1 MKIFIAIPCHATAH
15 AWFVQALAQMIS
27 RSVATRLNG
36 ETLMINT
43 QVRLSSELAKSRNLL
58 MRDAI
63 ASGADRMLWLD
74 SDHIFPDWTL
84 LRLLSIE
91 LPVIG
96 ITQPTRAAA
105 PVPTAFQADGSR
117 VYTTPELVR
126 DKIVERVAA
135 IGLGVCLVNL
145 GIVPQLEAQAAEE
158 KRALYPLFDR
168 TMTDDPERSDGE
180 DAYFCRRL
188 HAAGIPIH
196 VDHLLSWE
204 TKHIAQIPVGMADA
218 LRARPDDGRRS
229 PAS

>member
-1 MKIFIAIPCHATAH
+1 MKIFVAIPCHASAH

-27 RSVATRLNG
+27 RSVATGLNG
-36 ETLMINT
+36 AKLMINS

-58 MRDAI
+58 IRDAI

-74 SDHIFPDWTL
+74 SDHIFPDWAL
-84 LRLLSIE
+84 LRLLSID

-96 ITQPTRAAA
+96 ITQPTRSTT
-105 PVPTAFQADGSR
+105 PLPTACQSDGSR
-117 VYTTPELVR
+117 VYTTPEMVR
-126 DKIVERVAA
+126 DKVVEQVAA
-135 IGLGVCLVNL
+135 IGLGICLIDL
-145 GIVPQLEAQAAEE
+145 KIVPQLEAQAAKEG
-158 KRALYPLFDR
+158 RTLYPLFDR
-168 TMTDDPERSDGE
+168 TMTGDPEKSDGE

-218 LRARPDDGRRS
+218 LRARLPRTAPEPG
-229 PAS
+229 